1 MKTNANTSHT
11 SVSNINFSIYDP
23 NVLLQAAIVLL
34 SVDSRNDILP
44 YDPRLLEAIR

>member
-1 MKTNANTSHT
+1 MQITTSHT
-11 SVSNINFSIYDP
+11 SASNLNFSIYDS

-34 SVDSRNDILP
+34 SVDLRHDILP